1 VPGRHACHDLLR
13 NYAGEQALV
22 RETPET
28 RRGAVRRLLDFYLHT
43 SFTAS
48 RLLHPYRDLIT
59 IEELLPP
66 VEPEVLMDREQALKW
81 FRAERPVLLA
91 AIETAAREGLD
102 HHAWQLSWTMA
113 TFLGGQGHWHE
124 LVRSQQTALA
134 AARRLGDRS
143 AQVTALQ
150 YVGQTQFR
158 LGRAETAH
166 IQQRQALDLGRQLDG
181 GIIQGRALIE
191 LARVADYQGRMRDAV
206 TYLIAGERATVLVH
220 LGDACQAAGEP
231 PRLARPGVRH

>member
-1 VPGRHACHDLLR
+1 VPGRHTCHDLLR
-13 NYAGEQALV
+13 DYAGEQALV

-28 RRGAVRRLLDFYLHT
+28 RRGAVRRLLDFYLHS

-113 TFLGGQGHWHE
+113 TFLGGHWHE

-134 AARRLGDRS
+134 AARRGAS
-143 AQVTALQ
+143 ATGPL
-150 YVGQTQFR
+150 R
-158 LGRAETAH
+158 L
-166 IQQRQALDLGRQLDG
+166 
-181 GIIQGRALIE
+181 
-191 LARVADYQGRMRDAV
+191 
-206 TYLIAGERATVLVH
+206 
-220 LGDACQAAGEP
+220 
-231 PRLARPGVRH
+231 RLCNT